1 MGFCF
6 AWLGSIWA
14 VGIDAQSMRIGFVA
28 FMIVLA
34 AYNLIRMFAASVQA
48 STQMRYGW
56 PWLAVLGAASGTMG
70 GLFGVGGAVVA
81 TPFLTS
87 LFGTSRSEE
96 HTSELQSLMRIS
108 YAVCCLKKKKRHNV
122 PT

>member
-1 MGFCF
+1 MVVPNVMLALWRYHQRNRIEMRHALPLASMGFCF

-56 PWLAVLGAASGTMG
+56 PWLAVLGAA
-70 GLFGVGGAVVA
+70 
-81 TPFLTS
+81 
-87 LFGTSRSEE
+87 RSEE
-96 HTSELQSLMRIS
+96 HTSELQSLMRTS
-108 YAVCCLKKKKRHNV
+108 YAVFCLKNKNHM
-122 PT
+122 T